1 MVSSTKVDSK
11 VNLIARMPTI
21 NRFWSTERVEKPA
34 IIFCKQSEVSTVH
47 CMLRKAMRS
56 LARGNEVP
64 MNSSPSMSMSITCI
78 VLEVSRLANLS
89 QLWFIYPTL
98 LKLQDFKIPNFRT
111 TKTQEYLKLYWHQ
124 KHPGPTRL
132 QEASVMKPLPSCFGL
147 ASRSR
152 RPDQDV
158 WKCGASGHIVARQLA
173 PQGLFKPEVLQC
185 FKQWAFSNTF
195 LRGECWIIQNR
206 NKYVDMQYMQLIV
219 SNVSNDVNWT
229 DVQVLCII
237 LCIVISESMVSVP
250 TSSPVTAKTHAACL
264 AANSRWSCLQCRR

>member
-111 TKTQEYLKLYWHQ
+111 TKARVSKTLLTPKTPWPNTSSRNICHETFAFMLWVGISISKT
-124 KHPGPTRL
+124 GPRRL
-132 QEASVMKPLPSCFGL
+132 EMPCFRSHCCEAIGPSRPLQTWST
-147 ASRSR
+147 S
-152 RPDQDV
+152 
-158 WKCGASGHIVARQLA
+158 
-173 PQGLFKPEVLQC
+173 VLQTVG
-185 FKQWAFSNTF
+185 FFEHFFEGRMLDYPK
-195 LRGECWIIQNR
+195 
-206 NKYVDMQYMQLIV
+206 
-219 SNVSNDVNWT
+219 
-229 DVQVLCII
+229 
-237 LCIVISESMVSVP
+237 
-250 TSSPVTAKTHAACL
+250 
-264 AANSRWSCLQCRR
+264 

>member
-98 LKLQDFKIPNFRT
+98 LKLQDFKIPISEQQ
-111 TKTQEYLKLYWHQ
+111 KQEYLKLYWHQ

-132 QEASVMKPLPSCFGL
+132 QETSVMKPLPSCFGL

-152 RPDQDV
+152 RPDH
-158 WKCGASGHIVARQLA
+158 KTFGNA
-173 PQGLFKPEVLQC
+173 VLQVTLLRGNWPL
-185 FKQWAFSNTF
+185 KASSNLKYFSASNSGLWNTF

-250 TSSPVTAKTHAACL
+250 TSLQVTAKTHAACL